1 MTRERRPSKEGRH
14 RRLASVL
21 LVAALLLPA
30 AIAPASSADKN
41 VHSSLPPRSS
51 VPVRPI
57 IPAASAAG
65 ICQCIADQA
74 RRRIGCVAS
83 ADECKAMCG
92 DHYSFVPHAPSC
104 PITAQGQ

>member
-1 MTRERRPSKEGRH
+1 MTRERRPRKDGWR
-14 RRLASVL
+14 RRLASA
-21 LVAALLLPA
+21 LVAGLLPVA

-41 VHSSLPPRSS
+41 AHYSPPRPS

-57 IPAASAAG
+57 IPAAATG
-65 ICQCIADQA
+65 MCQCVADQA

-83 ADECKAMCG
+83 ADQCKAMCG
-92 DHYSFVPHAPSC
+92 EQYSFVPRAPSC